1 MSINDRN
8 QFESWNIAGDLQ
20 KAIDACELTPH
31 YQPRMGMQNN
41 DLVGVEVLARWQ
53 HPEKGVLYP
62 DLFIPVAEKAS
73 MNEALDICIF
83 SLALADAGKWLK
95 AGLDIIIS
103 FNVSSLSLHS
113 ETFLQSLVE
122 LAHKHD
128 IKPEKITLE
137 LAADRLESK
146 LASCMDVLQQVSD
159 SGFRLSLDNFTDIST
174 AEKILERVKID
185 ELKIDRSLI
194 SGALI
199 NQEVLEKIKKVIE
212 FSRQQN
218 IMLVAEG
225 VETAQVRTL
234 LMTIGYPLAQ
244 GYFYAR
250 PMNEA
255 DFSSFVASG
264 IVEVPESLKKAR
276 ISKLLDHASTG
287 TSAYGLAQRH
297 ARQGRILVVDDMAT
311 NRALLK
317 VALSSEGHDIVEA
330 SSGIEALEI
339 LENETIDCVMLD
351 QLMPGLNGLEVLKL
365 IREKYHPFALP
376 VIFVT
381 SLYDKQVVIEAIQ
394 NGADD
399 YISKPFEF
407 EVLQARVNAHML
419 RKQLHDELQLAREE
433 AETASRIKAEFL
445 ANMSHE
451 IRTPMNGI
459 IGMTHLALQT
469 SLNEK
474 QHDYVNKAHV
484 SAKNLLGILNDI
496 LDFSKIEAGK
506 MEIENEPFEIKEML
520 EHTVLPIKSNAN
532 AKGVALT
539 QNIAADVPQ
548 TLCGDSLR
556 LSQVLI
562 NLAGNAVKFCE
573 SGGKVDIDV
582 CLKEQN
588 EKEVVLLFSVKDT
601 GIGMTPEQQSK
612 LFKAFSQADSS
623 VTRKFGGTG
632 LGLIISKNLID
643 MMGGEIWLESEQG
656 IGTNF
661 EFVVRLQK
669 LNEENNDVA
678 AKQASSEENL
688 AEIMKWL
695 WGRRV
700 MLVEDNEINMEIVL
714 ALLEEAGI
722 VVTTA
727 ENGKQALELLA
738 QDDNYDLLLMDCQM
752 PVMDGYEAT
761 RNIRLHPK
769 YYQLP
774 VIALTANVMKEDI
787 EKVLQVGM
795 NAHIPKPIDPHVMFS
810 TMAKYLTNTE

>member
-1 MSINDRN
+1 
-8 QFESWNIAGDLQ
+8 
-20 KAIDACELTPH
+20 
-31 YQPRMGMQNN
+31 
-41 DLVGVEVLARWQ
+41 
-53 HPEKGVLYP
+53 
-62 DLFIPVAEKAS
+62 
-73 MNEALDICIF
+73 
-83 SLALADAGKWLK
+83 
-95 AGLDIIIS
+95 
-103 FNVSSLSLHS
+103 
-113 ETFLQSLVE
+113 
-122 LAHKHD
+122 
-128 IKPEKITLE
+128 
-137 LAADRLESK
+137 
-146 LASCMDVLQQVSD
+146 
-159 SGFRLSLDNFTDIST
+159 
-174 AEKILERVKID
+174 
-185 ELKIDRSLI
+185 
-194 SGALI
+194 
-199 NQEVLEKIKKVIE
+199 
-212 FSRQQN
+212 
-218 IMLVAEG
+218 
-225 VETAQVRTL
+225 
-234 LMTIGYPLAQ
+234 
-244 GYFYAR
+244 
-250 PMNEA
+250 
-255 DFSSFVASG
+255 
-264 IVEVPESLKKAR
+264 
-276 ISKLLDHASTG
+276 
-287 TSAYGLAQRH
+287 
-297 ARQGRILVVDDMAT
+297 
-311 NRALLK
+311 
-317 VALSSEGHDIVEA
+317 
-330 SSGIEALEI
+330 
-339 LENETIDCVMLD
+339 
-351 QLMPGLNGLEVLKL
+351 
-365 IREKYHPFALP
+365 
-376 VIFVT
+376 
-381 SLYDKQVVIEAIQ
+381 
-394 NGADD
+394 
-399 YISKPFEF
+399 
-407 EVLQARVNAHML
+407 
-419 RKQLHDELQLAREE
+419 
-433 AETASRIKAEFL
+433 
-445 ANMSHE
+445 
-451 IRTPMNGI
+451 
-459 IGMTHLALQT
+459 
-469 SLNEK
+469 
-474 QHDYVNKAHV
+474 
-484 SAKNLLGILNDI
+484 
-496 LDFSKIEAGK
+496 